1 METPLRR
8 QATYSVVFPPIVSNV
23 MSDESQ
29 RTTDHDAIREWAEER
44 DGRPARVEGTGDGD
58 GGGLLRI
65 DIEDA
70 DDEDENLEHVEW
82 DEFFETFEENDLAFL
97 YQEETDGDTSYF
109 SKFVSR

>member
-1 METPLRR
+1 
-8 QATYSVVFPPIVSNV
+8 
-23 MSDESQ
+23 MSDDSQ
-29 RTTDHDAIREWAEER
+29 RTTDHDTIREWAEER

-58 GGGLLRI
+58 EGGLLRI

-70 DDEDENLEHVEW
+70 DDGDDDLEHMEW

-97 YQEETDGDTSYF
+97 YQEETDDGDTSYF